1 MANYKLEIEFSTLH
15 EDDDADVYALL
26 QSIAYAF
33 GSVSI
38 PAHDHHGIGVALRRM
53 VYTEIQEK

>member
-26 QSIAYAF
+26 GSIAAAF
-33 GSVSI
+33 GSVRV
-38 PAHDHHGIGVALRRM
+38 PAHDYQGVGVALKRM
-53 VYTEIQEK
+53 VYTEIREK